1 MMWLD
6 AYERRCRLLPG
17 LLAVMPIAIAI
28 TALGIKDAPVVSAA
42 LGLLSLAGG
51 PVLIA
56 SVVRRKGLAAQD
68 ALWRNWGGPP
78 TTRFLRSRESSVST
92 VQREAW
98 RQAIEVATNVSLL
111 SARREKS
118 NPERADDTIE
128 MAVGKVR
135 ETTRTDAFPLIAAE
149 SRNYGFERNF
159 YGIRVT
165 GRIVAM
171 VSVIVIAAVIG
182 WRITEGL
189 HPNVPVSYVLG
200 ATIDALILLGWYVFP
215 SEDRVKVTAEKYAY
229 QLLQGAVLL
238 SEAASADTA
247 HP

>member
-1 MMWLD
+1 VMMWLD

-118 NPERADDTIE
+118 NQSELTTRSKWRSERCARRPERRLPADR
-128 MAVGKVR
+128 GR
-135 ETTRTDAFPLIAAE
+135 EPQL
-149 SRNYGFERNF
+149 
-159 YGIRVT
+159 T
-165 GRIVAM
+165 G
-171 VSVIVIAAVIG
+171 S
-182 WRITEGL
+182 
-189 HPNVPVSYVLG
+189 S
-200 ATIDALILLGWYVFP
+200 AT
-215 SEDRVKVTAEKYAY
+215 ST
-229 QLLQGAVLL
+229 
-238 SEAASADTA
+238 ASA
-247 HP
+247 